1 MKKNFFFLR
10 FFLYLTFF
18 QSFFW
23 KCRFWKKFVEKST
36 FFKLCPYFWFFCEN
50 REKCRYHPKV
60 HSKQRG
66 KSQNN
71 RVVPITFVENHPF
84 FKVLDNFE
92 PFLALIFSTLGWH
105 LQFYCFFLSTFSSI
119 LDESLEQQN
128 GEQNDRN
135 MIKTWIT
142 KTVERFQ
149 TF

>member
-1 MKKNFFFLR
+1 MPCGFCFLSW
-10 FFLYLTFF
+10 FTTEN
-18 QSFFW
+18 W
-23 KCRFWKKFVEKST
+23 KEST
-36 FFKLCPYFWFFCEN
+36 FIKLCPYFWFFCEN

-84 FKVLDNFE
+84 FKVFDNFE
-92 PFLALIFSTLGWH
+92 PFLPCFFQRWGGICNFTV
-105 LQFYCFFLSTFSSI
+105 FFLSTFSSI

-128 GEQNDRN
+128 GDQNDRN